1 MKQIYDVDVF
11 SIELNSTVKGSVKIE
26 AENGIE
32 LLAKC
37 GIAFAAN
44 APITQIGLSE
54 KRYKLFVTDTQGF
67 KFVLDVMKVDG

>member
-1 MKQIYDVDVF
+1 MKKTYRDDVF
-11 SIELNSTVKGSVKIE
+11 SVELNSTVGASKTVE

-44 APITQIGLSE
+44 APISQVGITTV
-54 KRYKLFVTDTQGF
+54 RFKLFVTDTQGF
-67 KFVLDVMKVDG
+67 